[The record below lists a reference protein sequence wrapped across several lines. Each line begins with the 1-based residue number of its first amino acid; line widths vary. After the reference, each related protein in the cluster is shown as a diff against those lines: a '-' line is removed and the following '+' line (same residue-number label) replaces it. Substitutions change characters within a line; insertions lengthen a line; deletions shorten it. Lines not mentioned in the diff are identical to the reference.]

1 MKMVVSCCRRKW
13 LLQAVWPLEAI
24 FDDDRDHEWV
34 IFGSL
39 TISWKLNPDH

>member
-1 MKMVVSCCRRKW
+1 MASTGS
-13 LLQAVWPLEAI
+13 LPLEAI